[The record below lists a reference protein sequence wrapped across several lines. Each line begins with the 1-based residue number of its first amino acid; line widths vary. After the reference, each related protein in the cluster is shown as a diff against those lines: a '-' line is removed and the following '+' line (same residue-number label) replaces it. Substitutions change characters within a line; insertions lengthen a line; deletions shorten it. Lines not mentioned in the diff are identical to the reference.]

1 MKEGMAKTNE
11 LYIFN
16 ESAKIKVDIVYNII
30 EDKIKGNLFFYEDE
44 KIYLKAE
51 LSGNINNP
59 KINATNVFKLIIDFA
74 YPGLSQLLIA
84 KNIHGS
90 IIKNIIH
97 NLINI

>member
-1 MKEGMAKTNE
+1 MNAARKNTN
-11 LYIFN
+11 
-16 ESAKIKVDIVYNII
+16 
-30 EDKIKGNLFFYEDE
+30 
-44 KIYLKAE
+44 
-51 LSGNINNP
+51 
-59 KINATNVFKLIIDFA
+59 NVLRLIIDFA